1 MNLFH
6 LTTLCPSNLNFFH
19 LTALC
24 ADVWRVRAR
33 VQVLKDYRLNQEA
46 FNFLLG
52 EIEQRF
58 NAALAQPGEMIG
70 TVAAQSLGEPT
81 TQMTLNTF
89 HNAGARAV
97 RPKKSDSFPGDCPEN
112 CLV

>member
-1 MNLFH
+1 M
-6 LTTLCPSNLNFFH
+6 
-19 LTALC
+19 
-24 ADVWRVRAR
+24 
-33 VQVLKDYRLNQEA
+33 QVLKDYRLNQEA

-97 RPKKSDSFPGDCPEN
+97 RPKNKIFSRVIALTFTTSDGMTG
-112 CLV
+112 LV